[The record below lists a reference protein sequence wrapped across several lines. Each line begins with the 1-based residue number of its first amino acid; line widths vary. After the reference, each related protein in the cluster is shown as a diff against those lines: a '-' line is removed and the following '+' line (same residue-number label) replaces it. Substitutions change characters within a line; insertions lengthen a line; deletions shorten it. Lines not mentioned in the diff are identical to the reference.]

1 MMKDTQMMNTIAST
15 NAAPGVMP
23 LAYRV
28 KPFCQLAGISRT
40 TFYELLKTGKIK
52 AVKLGGRTLI
62 PREEAERLARGEV
75 R

>member
-1 MMKDTQMMNTIAST
+1 MTNIIQDAIAASS
-15 NAAPGVMP
+15 GMP
-23 LAYRV
+23 LAYQV

-40 TFYELLKTGKIK
+40 TFYELLKSGKIK
-52 AVKLGGRTLI
+52 AMKLGGRTLI

>member
-1 MMKDTQMMNTIAST
+1 MTGTYHGEISPNNSS
-15 NAAPGVMP
+15 P
-23 LAYRV
+23 LAYQV

-40 TFYELLKTGKIK
+40 TFYELLKSGKIK
-52 AVKLGGRTLI
+52 AMKLGGRTLI

>member
-1 MMKDTQMMNTIAST
+1 MLNSVTTSSGT
-15 NAAPGVMP
+15 P
-23 LAYRV
+23 LAYQV

-40 TFYELLKTGKIK
+40 TFYELLKTGKLK
-52 AVKLGGRTLI
+52 AVKFGGRTLV